1 MRKIKFR
8 IWDNIKKLYL
18 KEEKN
23 EILLLSNDENT
34 PVFKLNLSNNIYDFF
49 KKETVEIEVSTGLK
63 DKNEKEIYEGDI
75 VRDISDG
82 ILGYIEYSDG
92 RFFIVYDDIVQKL
105 NADESAYLEVAG
117 NIFEN
122 PELLGED

>member
-49 KKETVEIEVSTGLK
+49 KKETVEIEFFTGLK
-63 DKNEKEIYEGDI
+63 DKNDNEIYEGDI
-75 VRDISDG
+75 VRDVSNG
-82 ILGYIEYSDG
+82 ITGYIEYSDG
-92 RFFIVYDDIVQKL
+92 RFFIVYDDVIEKL
-105 NADESAYLEVAG
+105 DEVVYLEVVG
-117 NIFEN
+117 NIYEN
-122 PELLGED
+122 TELLGE